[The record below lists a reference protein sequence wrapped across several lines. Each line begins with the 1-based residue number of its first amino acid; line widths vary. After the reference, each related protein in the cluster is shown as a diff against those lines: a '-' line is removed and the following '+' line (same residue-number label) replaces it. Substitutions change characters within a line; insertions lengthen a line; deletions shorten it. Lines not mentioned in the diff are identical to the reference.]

1 MKQKDRQS
9 LIKSHDELA
18 RVWAAKDLRMLTSFF
33 AEDAVML
40 SAARG
45 STEGRKAIEE
55 FLGRVFQLPDF
66 STQMQMT
73 RAEISGCG
81 SIGWTLGSYESS
93 AGGTAHRGNY
103 VAVWR
108 RGQGGPWQVAAY
120 SSNPLPK

>member
-1 MKQKDRQS
+1 MAEKDRSS

-18 RVWAAKDLRMLTSFF
+18 RVWAEKDLRALADYF
-33 AEDAVML
+33 ADDAVML

-45 STEGRKAIEE
+45 QTEGRKAIEE

-66 STQMQMT
+66 STRMEMT

-81 SIGWTLGSYESS
+81 NLGWTLGSYTSG
-93 AGGTAHRGNY
+93 AGGVTHKGNY

-108 RGQGGPWQVAAY
+108 RGLGGGWQVAAY